1 MTGASLRAAA
11 LAWLALMVAT
21 ASAASTGT
29 VAFVG
34 PTWVAEDIH
43 GRGVIDDLQSQITF
57 TVEGR
62 AHGSGGCNSFTGDYR
77 LEDAMLELGPLATTR
92 KACPPAIMDQE
103 ARFFEALE
111 ETRRYRFDHGLLFLL
126 DVQGTP
132 AVRLWR
138 RD

>member
-1 MTGASLRAAA
+1 MTGTSLRAAA

-29 VAFVG
+29 VALVG

-43 GRGVIDDLQSQITF
+43 GRGVIDYLQSQITF

-62 AHGSGGCNSFTGDYR
+62 AHGSGGCNRFTGDYR
-77 LEDAMLELGPLATTR
+77 LEDATLEPGPLATTR
-92 KACPPAIMDQE
+92 KACPPAIMNQE

-111 ETRRYRFDHGLLFLL
+111 ETRGYRFDHGLLFLL
-126 DVQGTP
+126 DAQGTP
-132 AVRLWR
+132 VMRLWR